1 MRNST
6 YWKGRF
12 EQLEEA
18 QLKKG
23 AEFYANLEKQYNS
36 AISEVEKD
44 LARWYTRYAK
54 ENKITLAEAKRQL
67 SKREL
72 AEFRMS
78 VEEYIEKGK
87 TLNYSKEWESALEKA
102 SVKFHVSRLEALKIQ
117 MQQQIEFL
125 GAVKND
131 GLTDLVKGIYSD
143 GYYKTAFEIQK
154 GLGVGHDFMKLD
166 SNTVGKIITKPWASD
181 GKNFS
186 ARIWDDRT
194 KLVNEINDTLAQNI
208 ARGVDPQISIDSIAK
223 KFGVSKFQ
231 AGRLVMTESAFF
243 ASESSKDSMKELGV
257 EQYEILATLDSKTSE
272 ICRDL
277 DGKVYDLKDF
287 ESGVTAPPFHPYCRS
302 TTFPHFEDFNDG
314 VRASRDKD
322 DEGYYKVPETMTYRT
337 WHEKF
342 IDNGDKSDLVPIKP
356 KDLPKVVDTVSDKIA
371 DIIAMADLDN
381 IVLKRLKDLGVEE
394 LPYTAHAEALT
405 DDEIIKQIAGGD
417 KTDGSCV
424 SMAFAYTANKH
435 GLDVLDFRGGVS
447 QKFFSSNFN
456 IDEIS
461 KFDGLKVKITRNEND
476 LFACEELL
484 ADAILNKEYILIT
497 GRHASVIK
505 KVSDTE
511 YEYLELQSSQLS
523 GWHKVPILKNLIK
536 NRFGGKV
543 KSGKYAYKTWLFD
556 VESFKDNANFYKM
569 LEFVNTKKD
578 KQMKGTSGYAK

>member
-1 MRNST
+1 MRNGT

-72 AEFRMS
+72 AEFKMS

-166 SNTVGKIITKPWASD
+166 SNTVNKIITKPWASD

-208 ARGVDPQISIDSIAK
+208 ARGVDPQISIDTIAK

-302 TTFPHFEDFNDG
+302 TTCPHFEDFNDG

-322 DEGYYKVPETMTYRT
+322 DKGYYKVPETMTYRT

-356 KDLPKVVDTVSDKIA
+356 KDLPKVVDTVGDKIA

-381 IVLKRLKDLGVEE
+381 IVFKRLKDLGVEE
-394 LPYTAHAEALT
+394 LSYTSHAEALT

-435 GLDVLDFRGGVS
+435 GLDVLDFRGGIS

-461 KFDGLKVKITRNEND
+461 KFDGLKVKTTRNEND

-556 VESFKDNANFYKM
+556 VESFKGNANFYKM

-578 KQMKGTSGYAK
+578 KQMKGSSGYAK

>member
-87 TLNYSKEWESALEKA
+87 TLNYSKEWESALKKA

-125 GAVKND
+125 GVVKND
-131 GLTDLVKGIYSD
+131 GLTDLVKGIYTD

-166 SNTVGKIITKPWASD
+166 SNTVNKIITKPWASD

-302 TTFPHFEDFNDG
+302 TTCPHFEDFNDG

-322 DEGYYKVPETMTYRT
+322 DKGYYKVPETMTYRT

-342 IDNGDKSDLVPIKP
+342 IENGDKSDLASIKP
-356 KDLPKVVDTVSDKIA
+356 KDLSKVVDTVGDKIA

-381 IVLKRLKDLGVEE
+381 IALKRLKDLGVEE
-394 LPYTAHAEALT
+394 SSYTAHAEALT
-405 DDEIIKQIAGGD
+405 DDEIIKQIGGGD

-447 QKFFSSNFN
+447 QKFFSRNFN

-461 KFDGLKVKITRNEND
+461 KFDGLKVKTTRNEND

-505 KVSDTE
+505 KVGDTE
-511 YEYLELQSSQLS
+511 YEYLELQSSMNS

-536 NRFGGKV
+536 DRFKGKV
-543 KSGKYAYKTWLFD
+543 RSGKYAYKTWLFD
-556 VESFKDNANFYKM
+556 VESFKGNANFYKM
-569 LEFVNTKKD
+569 LQYINTKKD

>member
-131 GLTDLVKGIYSD
+131 GLTDLVKGIYTD

-166 SNTVGKIITKPWASD
+166 SNTVNKIITKPWASD

-302 TTFPHFEDFNDG
+302 TTCPHFEDFNDG

-322 DEGYYKVPETMTYRT
+322 DKGYYKVPETMTYRT

-342 IDNGDKSDLVPIKP
+342 IENGDKSDLAPIKP
-356 KDLPKVVDTVSDKIA
+356 KDLSKVVDTVGDKIA

-394 LPYTAHAEALT
+394 LSYTAHAEALT

-447 QKFFSSNFN
+447 QKFFSRNFN

-461 KFDGLKVKITRNEND
+461 KFDGLKVKTTRNEND

-505 KVSDTE
+505 KVGDTE
-511 YEYLELQSSQLS
+511 YEYLELQSSTDS

-536 NRFGGKV
+536 DRFKGKV
-543 KSGKYAYKTWLFD
+543 RSGKYAYKTWLFD
-556 VESFKDNANFYKM
+556 VESFKGNANFYKM
-569 LEFVNTKKD
+569 LQYINTKKD